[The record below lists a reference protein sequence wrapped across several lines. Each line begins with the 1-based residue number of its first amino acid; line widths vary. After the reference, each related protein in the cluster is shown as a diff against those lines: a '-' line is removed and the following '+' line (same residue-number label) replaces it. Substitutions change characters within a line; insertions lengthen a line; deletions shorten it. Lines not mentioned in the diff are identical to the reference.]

1 MPNLPTPFF
10 TWIAS
15 LFKQKDTMGHDSWT
29 ILLRRT
35 FVATTDITLN
45 LYISAAEK
53 FADPQ
58 AFLDSFVVVWI
69 WEFKKGSPFH
79 EFYII
84 EAEDRMQGNK
94 LTKFVLER
102 ITKKST
108 TEDIKVQP
116 LRVPPNWIILIVS
129 FRMLLANE
137 SYHHRHRHQHPT
149 LMLQFRLLNWHQEI
163 VQVWPSLKVLHRY
176 RIHLTNTPPKPWI
189 SF

>member
-1 MPNLPTPFF
+1 M
-10 TWIAS
+10 
-15 LFKQKDTMGHDSWT
+15 
-29 ILLRRT
+29 
-35 FVATTDITLN
+35 DITLN
-45 LYISAAEK
+45 LYVSAAEK

-69 WEFKKGSPFH
+69 WEFKKEDSPFH

-94 LTKFVLER
+94 LTRFVLER

-129 FRMLLANE
+129 FRKLVANE
-137 SYHHRHRHQHPT
+137 SHRHRHQHPT
-149 LMLQFRLLNWHQEI
+149 LLL
-163 VQVWPSLKVLHRY
+163 
-176 RIHLTNTPPKPWI
+176 
-189 SF
+189 